1 MKYLSIFI
9 LTLFAI
15 FCVIDSSYSELSSN
29 TELTKGKKAKSKAKS
44 KKGKSKSKAK
54 KGKKGKKS
62 KKGKKAKKPKTKI
75 VCKNKCK
82 KMKMPAM
89 PKPLKPLKLSKADMA
104 VCGNGKNLGT
114 VDVGY
119 NCSSQFTPQCKKMV
133 VRQANVPVK
142 SKISKLKKA
151 ALLLKKS
158 KKPTK
163 LKKPKKKWSLKGRYA
178 KYHHKIKLTYKQKAH
193 KRKLMMAKLKK
204 TNLKK
209 WAKMAIAGRMQA
221 KKDAANK
228 KKLAAKAKR
237 LTQKI
242 LAGKMAAV
250 KKALHLKT
258 QKKKKAQAKAR
269 KKAAWRKL
277 NPEKGKYCVEAVEM
291 NISYCCIFHSRSSAV
306 KLANTEPAGSAFMKQ
321 VRRGWVSKIK
331 DKERRAKEKIRQ
343 SAEALTLMK
352 KNMKKAKKARKA
364 AAAAKIA
371 RMKKLMGGL

>member
-1 MKYLSIFI
+1 
-9 LTLFAI
+9 
-15 FCVIDSSYSELSSN
+15 
-29 TELTKGKKAKSKAKS
+29 
-44 KKGKSKSKAK
+44 
-54 KGKKGKKS
+54 
-62 KKGKKAKKPKTKI
+62 
-75 VCKNKCK
+75 
-82 KMKMPAM
+82 MKMPAM
-89 PKPLKPLKLSKADMA
+89 PKPLKPLRLSKADMA

-133 VRQANVPVK
+133 KRQANVPVK

-178 KYHHKIKLTYKQKAH
+178 KYHPKIKLTYKQKAH

-250 KKALHLKT
+250 KKALHTVNVNFFSYWNVTGQGHEKHGHVYRGVSYSTSDIQRRYLSIVVNDDFEQVTIDAILK
-258 QKKKKAQAKAR
+258 
-269 KKAAWRKL
+269 
-277 NPEKGKYCVEAVEM
+277 
-291 NISYCCIFHSRSSAV
+291 SSATGEIGDG
-306 KLANTEPAGSAFMKQ
+306 KIF
-321 VRRGWVSKIK
+321 VSDIK
-331 DKERRAKEKIRQ
+331 NAYRIRTGEQ
-343 SAEALTLMK
+343 GEDTLK
-352 KNMKKAKKARKA
+352 
-364 AAAAKIA
+364 
-371 RMKKLMGGL
+371 